1 MGFPSSWTAVGD
13 CDRLR
18 RADHKLISVGQA
30 GPASLDA
37 IKKGIQRGPEAS
49 ACALALVLTGWASGI
64 RLKAVGSSHRLS
76 ERASGIALP
85 GAFSYPRL
93 TELVTRVVAS
103 SSRITSL
110 LAIE

>member
-1 MGFPSSWTAVGD
+1 MAVPSAS
-13 CDRLR
+13 RLQP
-18 RADHKLISVGQA
+18 SEGQA

-37 IKKGIQRGPEAS
+37 IEKGIQRGPEAS

-64 RLKAVGSSHRLS
+64 RLKAVGSVYRLS
-76 ERASGIALP
+76 QKASGIAVL

-93 TELVTRVVAS
+93 TALVTFVVAS
-103 SSRITSL
+103 SLGITSL